1 MIGDLFIN
9 AKRIK
14 ELNHMKDKLSRREP
28 CLGVSVMY
36 FCPQIVEIIGY
47 LGFDWVLLDCEH
59 GSLGESEIEQMAIA
73 GRAAGLSVIARP
85 QTNRPSDISTVM
97 DKGVD
102 GVQIPHITS
111 LQDAKRA
118 VDAVK
123 FHPFGKR
130 SLAIG
135 TRSSRYGINHKLD
148 DYVSESNSR
157 SIVILQIED
166 KEAIDN
172 LESILGTPYVDVF
185 FVGPSD
191 LSQSLGYPGKAS
203 EPPVKDTIDHI
214 LSEIQ
219 EKGLTS
225 GIAGNFTSLKDWR
238 EQGVS
243 YLYTHLNTIIERGV
257 NGFL

>member
-1 MIGDLFIN
+1 M
-9 AKRIK
+9 
-14 ELNHMKDKLSRREP
+14 
-28 CLGVSVMY
+28 
-36 FCPQIVEIIGY
+36 
-47 LGFDWVLLDCEH
+47 
-59 GSLGESEIEQMAIA
+59 
-73 GRAAGLSVIARP
+73 IARP
-85 QTNRPSDISTVM
+85 QTNLPSDISAAM
-97 DKGVD
+97 DRGVD

-111 LQDAKRA
+111 LRDAERS

-123 FHPFGKR
+123 FHPLGKR

-135 TRSSRYGINHKLD
+135 TRSSRYGINYKLD
-148 DYVSESNSR
+148 AYVSESNFR

-172 LESILGTPYVDVF
+172 LEAILRTPHVDVF

-219 EKGLTS
+219 KKGLTS
-225 GIAGNFTSLKDWR
+225 GIAGNITSLRDWR
-238 EQGVS
+238 KQGVS